1 MPWLYASCSRLA
13 LALVIERP
21 LHSFGRSPSRHDTV
35 NRWTREWSLMGAV
48 EPATL
53 PKSSKGAR
61 LQRIYNFNRNRLS
74 ILGFRLSGAS
84 RESSAEPP
92 HQSR

>member
-1 MPWLYASCSRLA
+1 
-13 LALVIERP
+13 
-21 LHSFGRSPSRHDTV
+21 
-35 NRWTREWSLMGAV
+35 MGAV